1 MFAKDYSVLKYRI
14 LLVNSHNVATIEG
27 IAAGYSIHMGFQM
40 ADLNFKTTIH
50 FLPFNK
56 MLFSGL
62 KGLSLLLC
70 LDSNAINTCVSRI
83 LFRFQIQAAAGVFV
97 TTVQDCAVT
106 IIWEMTNM

>member
-14 LLVNSHNVATIEG
+14 LLVNSHNVATIVG

-56 MLFSGL
+56 MLFPGL
-62 KGLSLLLC
+62 KGLKPTLALG
-70 LDSNAINTCVSRI
+70 
-83 LFRFQIQAAAGVFV
+83 F
-97 TTVQDCAVT
+97 
-106 IIWEMTNM
+106 